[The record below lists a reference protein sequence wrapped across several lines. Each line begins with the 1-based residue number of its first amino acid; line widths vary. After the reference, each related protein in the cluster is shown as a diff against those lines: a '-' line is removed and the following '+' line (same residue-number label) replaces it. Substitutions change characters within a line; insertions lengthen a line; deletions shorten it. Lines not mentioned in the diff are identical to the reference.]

1 MRPGSVRRPQRWE
14 SVWLPA
20 DVGCRSLVAGLTD
33 AGAILTAA
41 SSDLV
46 RRRSS
51 QHPEQAAQD
60 DPRDSYVQ
68 AG

>member
-1 MRPGSVRRPQRWE
+1 
-14 SVWLPA
+14 
-20 DVGCRSLVAGLTD
+20 VAGLTD